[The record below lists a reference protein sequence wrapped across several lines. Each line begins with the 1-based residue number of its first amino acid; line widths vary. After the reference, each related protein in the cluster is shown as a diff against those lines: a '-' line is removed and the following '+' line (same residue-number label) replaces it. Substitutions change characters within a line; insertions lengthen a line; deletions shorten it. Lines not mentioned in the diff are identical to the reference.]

1 MMLNADDNFSNER
14 IRATTTNATTSMLN
28 TDDADYSMDHNLKT
42 LRCLML
48 DIESSLCEIILV
60 NCHSNLNLSLT
71 TK

>member
-1 MMLNADDNFSNER
+1 MLNADDDFSNER
-14 IRATTTNATTSMLN
+14 IKATTTNATISMLN
-28 TDDADYSMDHNLKT
+28 TDDADYIMDHNLKT